1 VGLFFAFYSV
11 AKIYEEKEFLAIMRI
26 LKFILIGI
34 TFLEVFLV
42 KLKTGYYEMG
52 VFKSEEKEI
61 KRKYLKE

>member
-1 VGLFFAFYSV
+1 
-11 AKIYEEKEFLAIMRI
+11 LAIMRI